1 MRNCAKQ
8 RNGLRFP
15 ATGKLRT
22 PLVSTDESGTKIAYA
37 TVRSCVCSLGVTMVT
52 MTPPMTGASKAEIRN
67 LIDREAQ
74 LLGISGDEAIERVQR
89 GNTGESYLWRDL
101 SSLVFLLNG

>member
-1 MRNCAKQ
+1 
-8 RNGLRFP
+8 
-15 ATGKLRT
+15 
-22 PLVSTDESGTKIAYA
+22 
-37 TVRSCVCSLGVTMVT
+37 
-52 MTPPMTGASKAEIRN
+52 MTGASKAEIRN